1 MGGDFE
7 AVRPL
12 SARDIEEYV
21 IELRSAF
28 RLGNRKVDMAQLIE
42 SFLPAILED
51 EYHWEVLP
59 DDDMPGMEGF
69 ATGGGKRSIYLSN
82 STYEALAIGEPN
94 ACFVAAHEFGHMAL
108 HSHQTPVL
116 AKRAYK
122 DHRFDPE
129 WQADRFADYWL
140 TPTEGVRQCRS
151 ANHVAAKF
159 GVSDEMARRR
169 FDEVKNQ
176 GIQGELF

>member
-1 MGGDFE
+1 MIVTPFTVTVAAEEVRLLQLLVISTVYEPASAPVTFE
-7 AVRPL
+7 TV
-12 SARDIEEYV
+12 YV
-21 IELRSAF
+21 
-28 RLGNRKVDMAQLIE
+28 
-42 SFLPAILED
+42 ED
-51 EYHWEVLP
+51 V
-59 DDDMPGMEGF
+59 
-69 ATGGGKRSIYLSN
+69 
-82 STYEALAIGEPN
+82 ALAIGEPN